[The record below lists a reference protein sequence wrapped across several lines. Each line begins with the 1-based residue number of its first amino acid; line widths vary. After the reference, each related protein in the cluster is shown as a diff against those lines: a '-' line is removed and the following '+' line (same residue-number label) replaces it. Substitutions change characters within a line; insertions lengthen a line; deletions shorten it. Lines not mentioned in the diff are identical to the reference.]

1 MMFVSLFFEKRC
13 LFLNTTLQP
22 TKNFTKIIMG
32 LDSGPKLWAHER
44 SERKHCGPQGDNREI
59 EKQWSP
65 K

>member
-1 MMFVSLFFEKRC
+1 MMFVSQYNF
-13 LFLNTTLQP
+13 T
-22 TKNFTKIIMG
+22 TKNQVNQPPKNITKIIMG

-44 SERKHCGPQGDNREI
+44 SERKHCGPQGENREI